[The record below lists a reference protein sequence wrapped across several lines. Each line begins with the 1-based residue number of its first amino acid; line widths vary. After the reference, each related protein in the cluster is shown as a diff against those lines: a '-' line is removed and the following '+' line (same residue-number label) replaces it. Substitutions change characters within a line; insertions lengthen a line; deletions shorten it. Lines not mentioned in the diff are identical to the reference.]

1 MMARLLVASL
11 VFALVV
17 CPCCGQLSSW
27 LEIAMQRVPRF
38 ESTACPFDVW
48 GAYRVECG
56 FVVVPEDH
64 DDPNGPTIRLA
75 TAIVRDQ
82 SSNHQ
87 PDPVVMLAGGPGGDA
102 VEYTL
107 SAAAVYEPLLA
118 NRDFI
123 VFDQRGVGLSEP
135 ALECPEWEEA
145 ILDLL
150 DEADP
155 DTSLRVE
162 FEAIMACRD
171 RLVGEGRDLSH
182 YNTTQSAADVNA
194 IRLALGYDEINL
206 YGASY
211 GSLLAQ
217 AVMRDFP
224 QHIRSAVITS
234 VLPLETSGSVGDET
248 TVPAAIMRLLD
259 ACADDEAC
267 NAAYPDLQDV
277 FFELIDRLNEDP
289 VSIIVSDPDSGETYD
304 ALLTGDTVRSN
315 VTIALYSTSII
326 PVVPRAIYEAH
337 QGDYRLMTDLTSES
351 LWVVGSLSRGM
362 QFSVVCTEDLIG
374 RTPEEQLDAMM
385 SVPRQLRSSADPE
398 LSIEYGVFGLCEDW
412 PVEEADPSFK
422 EPLVSDIATLV
433 LEGEL
438 DPVTPPEYGRLVA
451 AYLSNAYY
459 YEFPGAGHGVLAG
472 DDCALGIAGA
482 FLEDPTEPP
491 DASCIAQMP
500 GVVFDL
506 PPETTELVLE
516 PFTSRESDI
525 RGLVPAGW
533 EEQYP
538 LDFRRGESA
547 LDPTRLILGA
557 VWASKDDLL
566 DSLVSWLEV
575 EADVES
581 VATMEMGSFT
591 WDFYELQVGAYPVDL
606 ALAEQSGTSYYVLL
620 FSPKDERDTL
630 REQVFL
636 PVVEALAP
644 LD

>member
-1 MMARLLVASL
+1 MSRLLLAPL
-11 VFALVV
+11 IFALVV
-17 CPCCGQLSSW
+17 CPCCEQLSSW
-27 LEIAMQRVPRF
+27 LERTMQQVPRF
-38 ESTACPFDVW
+38 ESAACPFDVW
-48 GAYRVECG
+48 GSAPVECG

-64 DDPNGPTIRLA
+64 NHPDGPTIRLA
-75 TAIVRDQ
+75 TAIVKDQ
-82 SSNHQ
+82 SPKHQ
-87 PDPVVMLAGGPGGDA
+87 PDPVILLAGGPGGDV

-107 SAAAVYEPLLA
+107 SAAAVYETLHA

-135 ALECPEWEEA
+135 ALECPEWEETV
-145 ILDLL
+145 LDLL

-155 DTSLRVE
+155 DKSLQEE

-171 RLVGEGRDLSH
+171 RLVGEGYDLSL

-217 AVMRDFP
+217 AVMRDHP
-224 QHIRSAVITS
+224 QGIRSVVMTS
-234 VLPLETSGSVGDET
+234 VLPLETSFSVGDET

-259 ACADDEAC
+259 TCAADEAC

-277 FFELIDRLNEDP
+277 FFEIIDELNKDP
-289 VSIIVSDPDSGETYD
+289 VPIIVTDPDSGETYD

-326 PVVPRAIYEAH
+326 PVVPRAIYETY
-337 QGDYRLMTDLTSES
+337 QGDHELMTQMTGES

-362 QFSVVCTEDLIG
+362 QFSVICTEDLIG
-374 RTPEEQLDAMM
+374 RRPEEQLDAMM
-385 SVPRQLRSSADPE
+385 SVPTQLRSRADPE
-398 LSIEYGVFGLCEDW
+398 LSIEYGVFGVCESW

-422 EPLVSDIATLV
+422 DPLVSDIATLV

-451 AYLSNAYY
+451 GYLSNAYC

-472 DDCALGIAGA
+472 EDCALGIAGA
-482 FLEDPTEPP
+482 FLEEPTEAP
-491 DASCIAQMP
+491 DATCIAQMP

-506 PPETTELVLE
+506 PRAATELVLE
-516 PFTSRESDI
+516 PFTNEDSGI
-525 RGLVPAGW
+525 RGLVPADW
-533 EEQYP
+533 QEQYP

-547 LDPTRLILGA
+547 LDPTRL
-557 VWASKDDLL
+557 LL
-566 DSLVSWLEV
+566 DATWMSKGELFDALVSWL
-575 EADVES
+575 DVGPDAES
-581 VATMEMGSFT
+581 VATAEMGNFT

-606 ALAEQSGTSYYVLL
+606 ALAEEGGTSYFVLL
-620 FSPKDERDTL
+620 FSPKDERRSL
-630 REQVFL
+630 REQVLL

-644 LD
+644 LG